1 LFTQSVGILSMES
14 LWPYNWALGLSL
26 TTLIIVAHVSA
37 IVRAAI
43 ALRGRGRLAQLEM
56 SYPTVAVALIA
67 LFSTVSLGVAAMIWA
82 ALYVWVGAVADWRDA
97 SLYSLSA
104 ITSYGHAEV
113 YLDGRWRLLGAIE
126 AMNGTIL
133 LGLTAAFL
141 FAVIQRVVQATGVSK
156 R

>member
-1 LFTQSVGILSMES
+1 M
-14 LWPYNWALGLSL
+14 NLGL
-26 TTLIIVAHVSA
+26 
-37 IVRAAI
+37 AA
-43 ALRGRGRLAQLEM
+43 
-56 SYPTVAVALIA
+56 V
-67 LFSTVSLGVAAMIWA
+67 IWA
-82 ALYVWVGAVADWRDA
+82 ALYVWVGALADWRDA
-97 SLYSLSA
+97 ILYSLSA

-141 FAVIQRVVQATGVSK
+141 FAVIQRVVQATAVSK

>member
-1 LFTQSVGILSMES
+1 MES
-14 LWPYNWALGLSL
+14 LGPYNWALGVSL
-26 TTLIIVAHVSA
+26 TIFIIVVHVSA

-43 ALRGRGRLAQLEM
+43 ALRGQGWLGKLEA
-56 SYPTVAVALIA
+56 SYPTLAVALIS
-67 LFSTVSLGVAAMIWA
+67 LFSTVNLGLAAVIWA
-82 ALYVWVGAVADWRDA
+82 ALYVWVGALADWRDA
-97 SLYSLSA
+97 ILYSLSA

-141 FAVIQRVVQATGVSK
+141 FAVIQRVVQATAVSK